1 MKKRLVI
8 CDCDERYRQMMQA
21 YLIKRMKDFEILTFD
36 SLERAEEY
44 SRKEP
49 FAMLLV
55 SEQLYETNLQKI
67 KAGQT
72 FILRENGNKAITEF
86 PYIEKYQS
94 MESLIGDIFAEYSE
108 SSIFKSCVC
117 HRKTTIHA
125 FYSPV
130 RKQEQTKAALALGQ
144 ILARKDKKV
153 LYLNLQPFAGM
164 EESFQI
170 DFPTDITDFLYFM
183 KKQDC
188 NCAYRLQSMKKSLC
202 GIDCLAPAADYMD
215 LLTIT
220 QQEWL
225 KLLDMLLETGD
236 YDDII
241 LDLSEIC
248 QGLYRILEQSDR
260 IYSMGGVVNTDRNS
274 INQYKK
280 LLEKRELSSIFE
292 KANWL
297 ELPKGCFEQI
307 SNFERLYATQLGEY
321 MKGFVRENGYKQ
333 I

>member
-21 YLIKRMKDFEILTFD
+21 YFIKRLRDFEIFTFD

-44 SRKEP
+44 CRKEP
-49 FAMLLV
+49 FAILLV
-55 SEQLYETNLQKI
+55 SEQLYETNLQKV
-67 KAGQT
+67 KAVQT
-72 FILRENGNKAITEF
+72 FILRENGNKAVTEY

-94 MESLIGDIFAEYSE
+94 MERLIGDIFAEYSE
-108 SSIFKSCVC
+108 GSIFKPCV
-117 HRKTTIHA
+117 RQKKTVIHA

-144 ILARKDKKV
+144 VLAKKEKRV
-153 LYLNLQPFAGM
+153 FYLNLQPFAGM
-164 EESFQI
+164 EELFSI

-183 KKQDC
+183 RKQDC
-188 NCAYRLQSMKKSLC
+188 NCAHRLQSVKKSLC
-202 GIDCLAPAADYMD
+202 GMDCFAPAADYMD

-220 QQEWL
+220 EQEWL
-225 KLLDMLLETGD
+225 KLLDMLIEAGD

-248 QGLYRILEQSDR
+248 QGLYRILEQSDC
-260 IYSMGGVVNTDRNS
+260 IYSMGGLVKTDRNS

-280 LLEKRELSSIFE
+280 LLEKRELSSILE
-292 KANWL
+292 KTSWL

-307 SNFERLYATQLGEY
+307 SNFERLYTTQLGEY
-321 MKGFVRENGYKQ
+321 MKGFIRENGYKQ